1 MPEQYPH
8 TNRLISEKS
17 PYLLQHAH
25 NPVDWHPWGEEA
37 FNKARNE
44 DKPIFLSIGYATC
57 HWCHVME
64 KESFENQKVADA
76 LNQTF
81 INIKVDREELP
92 EVDQLYMDFAQAIM
106 SSSAGW
112 PLNVFL
118 TPQLFPFF
126 ATTYLPPKSTHEM
139 PGIIELVD
147 QIHELWNGEG
157 REKIINQAQ
166 QIVEIFQGAVQ
177 VYGTDLPDKSYAA
190 LAVDTLLK
198 HTDTVYGGLKGPPK
212 FPMGYQH
219 SLLMHYSYLESDS
232 RPMFIAEKTL
242 EMMYRGGIYD
252 HLGGGFSRYSVDEQW
267 LVPHFEKML
276 YDNALLAESYCDAWK
291 ATKRP
296 LYKKVCCETLD
307 YVLKHLTSSE
317 GGFYSAEDAD
327 SEGEEGKFYTWTID
341 EIEKVLGE
349 EDGELFC
356 QVFGVTSIGVF
367 EGKNILHL
375 ASSLEEFAA
384 DQGFEL
390 GVLES
395 KIDQLREKLYQHR
408 ERRVHPFKDDK
419 VLSSWNGLMIYAMID
434 AGKAFNEKR
443 FVDAAL
449 KAALFIY
456 EHLWVEGV
464 LYRRYREGAVNYQ
477 AGLDEYAFM
486 IRASLALFEAG
497 GGFRWLKWAMEME
510 EILRFSFKAEGG
522 AFYQTDGKDPNL
534 ILRQCQFPDGAEP
547 SGNAVHCENLLKL
560 WMMTYDPR
568 YKQQAEDILKTV
580 KEFLE
585 GSSPGYCYHYRNI
598 LRYYQVNAPTIVI
611 ALNKNLD
618 CRSELER
625 IFFETYLP
633 HRAIIWSDPNDQ
645 NLFEYLPAVKGQP
658 AIKGQTTVYI
668 CHDRICE
675 KPLVD
680 LDEIKDIIG
689 KLYN

>member
-1 MPEQYPH
+1 MSEQHPH

-37 FNKARNE
+37 FRKAREE

-64 KESFENQKVADA
+64 KESFENQEVANS
-76 LNQTF
+76 LNQAF
-81 INIKVDREELP
+81 ICIKVDREELP

-139 PGIIELVD
+139 PGIVELVD
-147 QIHELWNGEG
+147 QIHELWKGEG
-157 REKIINQAQ
+157 KEKIIDQAQ
-166 QIVEIFQGAVQ
+166 QIVEVFQSAVL
-177 VYGTDLPDKSYAA
+177 VYGSDLPDKKYTT
-190 LAVDTLLK
+190 LAVDSLLK
-198 HTDTVYGGLKGPPK
+198 HSDTVYGGLKGAPK

-219 SLLMHYSYLESDS
+219 TLMMHYSYLENDS
-232 RPMFIAEKTL
+232 RPMFIVEKTL
-242 EMMYRGGIYD
+242 DMMYRGGIYD

-296 LYKKVCCETLD
+296 LYKKVSCDILD
-307 YVLKHLTSSE
+307 YVLNHLTSPE

-341 EIEKVLGE
+341 EIERVLGE
-349 EDGELFC
+349 DDAELFC
-356 QVFGVTSIGVF
+356 QVFGVTSIGSF

-375 ASSLEEFAA
+375 PSSLQEVAA
-384 DQGFEL
+384 DQGFEFQA
-390 GVLES
+390 LES
-395 KIDQLREKLYQHR
+395 KIDLLRQKLYQHR
-408 ERRVHPFKDDK
+408 EKRVHPFKDDK
-419 VLSSWNGLMIYAMID
+419 ILSSWNGLMIHAMIE
-434 AGKAFNEKR
+434 AGKAFNEPR
-443 FVDAAL
+443 FVNAAVN
-449 KAALFIY
+449 AAMFIF
-456 EHLWVEGV
+456 ERLWQEGA
-464 LYRRYREGAVNYQ
+464 LYRRYREGAVDYR

-486 IRASLALFEAG
+486 IRACLALFEAG
-497 GGFRWLKWAMEME
+497 CGTRWIKWAMEME
-510 EILRFSFKAEGG
+510 EILRGSFKAEGG
-522 AFYQTDGKDPNL
+522 AFYQTDGTDPNL
-534 ILRQCQFPDGAEP
+534 ILRQCQFSDGAEP
-547 SGNAVHCENLLKL
+547 SGNAVHCENLMKL
-560 WMMTYDPR
+560 AMMTYDPR
-568 YKQQAEDILKTV
+568 YKQQAEDILKTA
-580 KEFLE
+580 KGFIE
-585 GSSPGYCYHYRNI
+585 GHSPGYCFHYRNI
-598 LRYYQVNAPTIVI
+598 LRFYQVNAPTIVV
-611 ALNKNLD
+611 ALNTNND
-618 CRSELER
+618 NRNELER

-633 HRAIIWSDPNDQ
+633 HRTIIWSESN
-645 NLFEYLPAVKGQP
+645 NKELFEWIPSVKGQP
-658 AIKGQTTVYI
+658 AVNGRTTVYI
-668 CHDRICE
+668 CHDRVCE

-680 LDEIKDIIG
+680 LDEIKESIG